1 MSNTYNRDR
10 QRKALQ
16 HIAEGSASVMD
27 FRSRLLYVS
36 LAKKHPRWPASLI
49 YSIAETRA
57 MFVTIFQAPLE
68 KAKMRRMKRRLR
80 KSGKH

>member
-10 QRKALQ
+10 QQKALR
-16 HIAEGSASVMD
+16 HLAEGSAGVMD
-27 FRSRLLYVS
+27 FRSRILYVS
-36 LAKKHPRWPASLI
+36 LAKKHPHWPASLI
-49 YSIAETRA
+49 YAIAETRA
-57 MFVTIFQAPLE
+57 FFVTMFQAPLE

>member
-16 HIAEGSASVMD
+16 HIADGSAGVMD

-36 LAKKHPRWPASLI
+36 LAKKHPRWPASLV
-49 YSIAETRA
+49 YAIAETKA
-57 MFVTIFQAPLE
+57 LFVTLFQVPLE
-68 KAKMRRMKRRLR
+68 KAKMRRMKRRL
-80 KSGKH
+80 KNSGKH